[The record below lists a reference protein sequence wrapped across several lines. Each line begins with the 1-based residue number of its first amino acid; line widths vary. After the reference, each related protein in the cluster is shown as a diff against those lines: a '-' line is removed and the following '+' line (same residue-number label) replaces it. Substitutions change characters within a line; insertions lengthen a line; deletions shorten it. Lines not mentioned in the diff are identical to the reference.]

1 MTGAAR
7 GIGDAIA
14 ERLLADGANVFSLD
28 KVAAEEPRAGV
39 VYLEADVTDP
49 FSVVQAFKAVDARTD
64 AIDILVNNA
73 GLQRVGLV
81 GNISFAEWSAVVAT
95 HLNGFFLCA
104 SEAVPR
110 MVARGKGGAIV
121 SIASTAAF
129 VGLPGRSAYCAAKA
143 GILGLVRALALEVA
157 SAGIRV
163 NAVAPG
169 FTRTKLIE
177 QGLADGSLQEDWMV
191 ARVPMKRLATTREIA
206 NAVRYLAGD
215 EASYV
220 TGQTI
225 MPTVVGPCR
234 AYRTRQPDCRPPQLI
249 DAAETSGKSQGV
261 FIADPRV
268 QGTSPEGF

>member
-1 MTGAAR
+1 MSNSLSGRVVAVTGGAR

-14 ERLLADGANVFSLD
+14 LRFLTDGARVFALD
-28 KVAAEEPRAGV
+28 KIAPSEPREGV
-39 VYLEADVTDP
+39 AYLEADVTDP
-49 FSVVQAFKAVDARTD
+49 ISVAEAFKAIDAT
-64 AIDILVNNA
+64 AGQIDILVNNA
-73 GLQRVGLV
+73 GIQRVGLI
-81 GNISFAEWSAVVAT
+81 GKISFADWSTVVAT

-129 VGLPGRSAYCAAKA
+129 VGLPGRGAYCAAKA
-143 GILGLVRALALEVA
+143 GILGLTRALSLEVA

-169 FTRTKLIE
+169 FTRTKIID
-177 QGLADGSLQEDWMV
+177 QALADGSLQEDWML
-191 ARVPMKRLATTREIA
+191 ARVPMKRLAETEEIA

-220 TGQTI
+220 TVQ
-225 MPTVVGPCR
+225 V
-234 AYRTRQPDCRPPQLI
+234 L
-249 DAAETSGKSQGV
+249 
-261 FIADPRV
+261 IADGGWTV
-268 QGTSPEGF
+268 QGIPHAPSWLQTPAAS

>member
-1 MTGAAR
+1 MASSLAGRVAVVSGAAR

-14 ERLLADGANVFSLD
+14 ERLIADGARVFSLD
-28 KVAAEEPRAGV
+28 KVVAEEPRKDVA
-39 VYLEADVTDP
+39 YLEADVTDP
-49 FSVVQAFKAVDARTD
+49 ASVAQAFKAIDAR
-64 AIDILVNNA
+64 AGQIDILVNNA
-73 GLQRVGLV
+73 GIQRVGLV
-81 GNISFAEWSAVVAT
+81 GKISFADFSAVVST

-110 MVARGKGGAIV
+110 MAVRGKGGAIV

-129 VGLPGRSAYCAAKA
+129 VGLPGRGAYCAAKA
-143 GILGLVRALALEVA
+143 GILGLTRALALEVA
-157 SAGIRV
+157 SVGIRV

-169 FTRTKLIE
+169 FTRTKLID

-191 ARVPMKRLATTREIA
+191 ARVPMKRLAATQEIA

-225 MPTVVGPCR
+225 IVDGGWTIQGIPHAPEWL
-234 AYRTRQPDCRPPQLI
+234 QSPP
-249 DAAETSGKSQGV
+249 AE
-261 FIADPRV
+261 
-268 QGTSPEGF
+268 